1 MTAPDAAAVDEPMPP
16 PTADEPI
23 ATATDTTAADKAAPP
38 PMATDEP
45 IATATDTT
53 TADEPATP
61 PTAGVDPTPTPTDAA
76 AAASPATAITPGSG
90 SEALDKLR
98 SLWPEIVAHI
108 SQNPPAK
115 PLIAACRPISVEG
128 NIVTLGFPEGQ
139 AFLKD
144 ALERRRPMLEEGIG
158 QFLDRAVAVRCVATN
173 IDLIPPVAGD
183 ADAAYVLAEARRI
196 FGEDL
201 VDVGE
206 VS

>member
-1 MTAPDAAAVDEPMPP
+1 MPG
-16 PTADEPI
+16 A
-23 ATATDTTAADKAAPP
+23 
-38 PMATDEP
+38 
-45 IATATDTT
+45 
-53 TADEPATP
+53 
-61 PTAGVDPTPTPTDAA
+61 
-76 AAASPATAITPGSG
+76 G

-98 SLWPEIVAHI
+98 ALWPEIVAHI

-128 NIVTLGFPEGQ
+128 NVVTLGFPEGQ

-158 QFLDRAVAVRCVATN
+158 QFLGRAVAVRCVATN
-173 IDLIPPVAGD
+173 LDLIPPAPGD

-206 VS
+206 IS